1 MDKELVK
8 DVFCEKMVVGTL
20 ITYPAEYR
28 NQGVGEILTEK
39 MFYHHK
45 YAFIFQTLR
54 KMNEDC
60 EKIDL
65 LTVYNKIAKTRSDIS
80 YEDIMDVV
88 EQVATSVT
96 LKEHCDRVAS
106 LWQRRRL
113 MEIGAKLMEAGTS
126 ELGRCRPP
134 HLSSRSL

>member
-20 ITYPAEYR
+20 ITYPNEYM
-28 NQGVGEILTEK
+28 NQGVGEILTEE
-39 MFYHHK
+39 MFYHPK
-45 YAFIFQTLR
+45 YAFIFQTIR

-60 EKIDL
+60 KKIDL
-65 LTVYNKIAKTRSDIS
+65 LTVYNKIAQSNNDIG
-80 YEDIMDVV
+80 YEDIMDAA

-106 LWQRRRL
+106 
-113 MEIGAKLMEAGTS
+113 
-126 ELGRCRPP
+126 
-134 HLSSRSL
+134 